1 MAPER
6 FNRESACRGIGENPR
21 IKNRAVLPIARVAGM
36 ERQALRQRQSKKPEA
51 RLPAFLNSLVGRE

>member
-1 MAPER
+1 MARER

-21 IKNRAVLPIARVAGM
+21 IKPRAALPIARAWPGGK
-36 ERQALRQRQSKKPEA
+36 RQSKKPEA